1 MRTFVE
7 SENGKPLDERSA
19 VIPGDPPSS
28 LQRAQAMTRAEKLG
42 QPAPQG
48 MMFEHRTVLI
58 GIVSAKPEGAASAG
72 SSAEAV
78 FKIASV

>member
-1 MRTFVE
+1 
-7 SENGKPLDERSA
+7 
-19 VIPGDPPSS
+19 
-28 LQRAQAMTRAEKLG
+28 MTRAEKLG
-42 QPAPQG
+42 QPAPKG